1 LEALKLHIFG
11 AHMRGF
17 PLNGQ
22 ILELG
27 GQFVADV
34 QTAPKY
40 KMIDLPEP
48 AAEAAEDISTTGGW
62 RGFLAAS

>member
-1 LEALKLHIFG
+1 
-11 AHMRGF
+11 MRGF